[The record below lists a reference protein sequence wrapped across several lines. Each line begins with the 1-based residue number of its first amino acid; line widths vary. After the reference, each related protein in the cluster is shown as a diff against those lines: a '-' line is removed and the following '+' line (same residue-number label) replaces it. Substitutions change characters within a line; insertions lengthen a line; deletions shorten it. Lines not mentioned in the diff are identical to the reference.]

1 MFDRNGVKGNG
12 AAAPTVEVDPSLEFT
27 VTGHPGSNLIELSFK
42 KRFDIRPSKFV
53 IPLHAVDAITH
64 AACTLRLLQLQ
75 GGAVPAAPSSPV
87 PGDSAVSSQPSRG

>member
-12 AAAPTVEVDPSLEFT
+12 ATAPVEVDPSLEFA
-27 VTGHPGSNLIELSFK
+27 VTGHPGPNLIELSFK
-42 KRFDIRPSKFV
+42 RRFDIRPSKFI
-53 IPLHAVDAITH
+53 IPLYAVDVITH
-64 AACTLRLLQLQ
+64 AACTLRLLQSQ